1 MIKRNNISMLS
12 HRFSIAPMMDWTESS
27 SFSIGYKAVCARRV
41 HREIE
46 NNLVTANVSKADG
59 MVGQTG
65 IAAETSHLVLE
76 VENVTP
82 SVAPRWLERNRCG
95 G

>member
-1 MIKRNNISMLS
+1 
-12 HRFSIAPMMDWTESS
+12 
-27 SFSIGYKAVCARRV
+27 V

-82 SVAPRWLERNRCG
+82 FIASLARARNGCG

>member
-1 MIKRNNISMLS
+1 
-12 HRFSIAPMMDWTESS
+12 
-27 SFSIGYKAVCARRV
+27 V

-59 MVGQTG
+59 MV
-65 IAAETSHLVLE
+65 AETSHLVLE

-82 SVAPRWLERNRCG
+82 FIASLARARNRCG